1 MPLRTAW
8 RRAWA
13 WDCSQDTWLAEATV
27 EEAIIME
34 ETAKAVQLG
43 SLCGLGKTAP
53 NPVLS
58 TLRYFR
64 DEYEA
69 HVFRKTC
76 PAGECKAL
84 ARPEILASKC
94 KGCTACA
101 KKCPVGAISG
111 KVREVHVIDAD
122 KCIKCGA
129 CKAAC
134 RFGAIVGL

>member
-1 MPLRTAW
+1 M
-8 RRAWA
+8 
-13 WDCSQDTWLAEATV
+13 
-27 EEAIIME
+27 
-34 ETAKAVQLG
+34 
-43 SLCGLGKTAP
+43 
-53 NPVLS
+53 LS

-134 RFGAIVGL
+134 RFGAIIGL